1 MRERLQ
7 SERKNED
14 NKILILLKDIKENK
28 PNAVNKFL
36 KEIQKTV
43 LNFGMKVC
51 GGKVEDAEDTMQEV
65 LLQFF
70 KGAKKLN
77 FNDPSALRVW
87 LYKVAKNACLMS
99 RRRGKYEPKYT
110 YSLDDTTHK
119 RSRDDGNESF
129 TCDSSS
135 IPDKAVQIKENNRL
149 IEEALQKIP
158 IDYRL
163 VLILRD
169 MEDLS
174 TKEASD
180 ILEISESNVKVK
192 LHRAR
197 LMMREELLYA
207 KKLIIEDIVI
217 NEQK

>member
-7 SERKNED
+7 TEGKKPDS
-14 NKILILLKDIKENK
+14 KILILLKDIKEDK
-28 PNAVNKFL
+28 PNAVDRFL
-36 KEIQKTV
+36 QEIKQTV

-110 YSLDDTTHK
+110 YSLDDTTHIT
-119 RSRDDGNESF
+119 SRDDGNESYM
-129 TCDSSS
+129 CDSSNM
-135 IPDKAVQIKENNRL
+135 PDKAVQIEENNRL
-149 IEEALQKIP
+149 IEDALQKIP

-197 LMMREELLYA
+197 LMMREELLSG
-207 KKLIIEDIVI
+207 KKLISEDIVV
-217 NEQK
+217 NEQN

>member
-1 MRERLQ
+1 MQERLQ
-7 SERKNED
+7 SEGKHPD
-14 NKILILLKDIKENK
+14 SKILILLKDIKEDK
-28 PNAVNKFL
+28 PNAVERFL
-36 KEIQKTV
+36 QEIQQTV

-51 GGKVEDAEDTMQEV
+51 GGRVEDAEDTMQEV

-99 RRRGKYEPKYT
+99 RRKGKYDPNYI

-119 RSRDDGNESF
+119 KNRDDGNESF
-129 TCDSSS
+129 TPDSSNT
-135 IPDKAVQIKENNRL
+135 PDKAVLKKENNRF
-149 IEEALQKIP
+149 IEDALQQIP

-169 MEDLS
+169 MEDIS

-180 ILEISESNVKVK
+180 ILEISESNVKVR

-197 LMMREELLYA
+197 LMMREELSKSFSTLDG
-207 KKLIIEDIVI
+207 LDI
-217 NEQK
+217 N

>member
-7 SERKNED
+7 SEGKNPD
-14 NKILILLKDIKENK
+14 SKILILLKDIKEDK
-28 PNAVNKFL
+28 PNAVDRFL
-36 KEIQKTV
+36 QEIQQTV

-70 KGAKKLN
+70 KGAKKLD

-99 RRRGKYEPKYT
+99 RRRGKDEPKYT
-110 YSLDDTTHK
+110 YSLDDTAHK
-119 RSRDDGNESF
+119 RSKDDGNESVI
-129 TCDSSS
+129 CDSSNM
-135 IPDKAVQIKENNRL
+135 PDKAVQIKENVSL
-149 IEEALQKIP
+149 IEDALQKIP

-197 LMMREELLYA
+197 LMMREELLSG
-207 KKLIIEDIVI
+207 KNLIGEDVI
-217 NEQK
+217 IDEKH